1 MRWMVRNT
9 TLISLL
15 FAGGLAGVL
24 FSLKY
29 EVQALEEELQGI
41 NRSIAA
47 DRETIHVLEA
57 EWSLLNDPKRL
68 ENLSKRYLDL
78 TPMAPGQFGTVSGLP
93 PRSVDALENAGA
105 HESDKNGLI
114 PLLPERRGGAQ

>member
-1 MRWMVRNT
+1 MKWLVRHT
-9 TLISLL
+9 TVISLL

-29 EVQALEEELQGI
+29 EVQALEEELQSI
-41 NRSIAA
+41 NRSVAS

-68 ENLSKRYLDL
+68 EDLSHRYLDL
-78 TPMAPGQFGTVSGLP
+78 TPMDPGQFGTVSGLP
-93 PRSVDALENAGA
+93 PRPVDAIEDAGA
-105 HESDKNGLI
+105 HAEARPGLI